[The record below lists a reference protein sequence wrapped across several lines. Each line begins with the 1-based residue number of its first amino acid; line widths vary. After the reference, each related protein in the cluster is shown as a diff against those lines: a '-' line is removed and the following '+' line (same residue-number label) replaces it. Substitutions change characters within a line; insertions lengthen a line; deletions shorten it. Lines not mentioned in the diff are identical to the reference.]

1 MKTSALLNSDEKP
14 EFDACIQVDEVS
26 SWKRMSKINIGVI
39 NGSKTTSL
47 PSEVLLNCESVDK
60 IVVSDKSQKSAFPEN
75 IQRSVEVIP
84 RLVSKIET
92 SEESKIKVS
101 TDFNFLFSSKWEPKN
116 NVEQVITSFFQ
127 EFQDE
132 EVGLCLNTY
141 IRSRSS
147 VDRGYTIQHLNEL
160 MSLFPK
166 NRKCKLYLIHGNVTS
181 EDPIV
186 TGKQT

>member
-1 MKTSALLNSDEKP
+1 MRKILVRGPALSYSEYGKLCREVLLELVQNTDNDIYLLNSKSDAGWICDTGEFRDNIDEMIMKTSALLNSDEKP

-101 TDFNFLFSSKWEPKN
+101 N
-116 NVEQVITSFFQ
+116 NERQS
-127 EFQDE
+127 
-132 EVGLCLNTY
+132 
-141 IRSRSS
+141 
-147 VDRGYTIQHLNEL
+147 
-160 MSLFPK
+160 M
-166 NRKCKLYLIHGNVTS
+166 
-181 EDPIV
+181 IV
-186 TGKQT
+186 F